1 MNKALLLLSLIV
13 ISFLNSCNIEK
24 YDTGAQSIAILPFE
38 DIEEEDIEI
47 VRTTI
52 EKFYGYDVNV
62 LPISEMPIN
71 AYNSSDESYHIKS
84 IFKFIFNKK
93 NKELEVNQIIALVNA
108 PIKRSNTNKAIN
120 YPILSKSDSR
130 NNISIISIYSLKNTS
145 VYAGQNEGRLK
156 KITAHEIGRL
166 LGLGYCEA
174 HQKCLMQNFDNN
186 FDILDNA
193 HMKLCNGCSKKIG
206 WSR

>member
-1 MNKALLLLSLIV
+1 MNKALLLLSLII
-13 ISFLNSCNIEK
+13 ISVLNSCNIKK

-38 DIEEEDIEI
+38 DVENKDIEI
-47 VRTTI
+47 IKTTI

-62 LPISEMPIN
+62 LPMTEMPTN
-71 AYNSSDESYHIKS
+71 AYNPTDESYRFKS

-93 NKELEVNQIIALVNA
+93 NKELEANQIIALINA
-108 PIKRSNTNKAIN
+108 PIKRSNTNKVVN

-130 NNISIISIYSLKNTS
+130 NNISVISIYSLRNTS
-145 VYAGQNEGRLK
+145 IYAEQSKDRLK

-193 HMKLCNGCSKKIG
+193 PMKLCNGCSKKIG
-206 WSR
+206 WN